1 MSREKLT
8 QEQRKKQILE
18 TAIFLAEKKGYQ
30 NFTRQE
36 IADKIG
42 ISPSYVNFYFNTA
55 KIMKEA
61 VLNEAIRTENLR
73 IVAQASLTK
82 DTSWGI
88 SPELRKKAIN
98 YIITQDG

>member
-18 TAIFLAEKKGYQ
+18 TAIRIAEEKGYQ
-30 NFTRQE
+30 NITRQE
-36 IADKIG
+36 IAQSIG
-42 ISPSYVNFYFNTA
+42 IAPSYVNFYFNTA
-55 KIMKEA
+55 RVMRDA
-61 VLNEAIRTENLR
+61 VLTEAIRIENLR

-82 DTSWGI
+82 DTSWEI